1 MKKKVYFCTQNI
13 RHQKVVAPNE
23 KKKEMR
29 NIAVILAGGTG
40 SRVGGPVPKQFLELD
55 GRTVIEY
62 SIEAFASHPA
72 IDEVAVVVH
81 PDWRGRMEEIAERL
95 KVKGERLKV
104 RKIIDGGSE
113 RYMSSLNAIMAYI
126 DEPDDT
132 NLLLHD
138 AARPFVSA
146 EIIDRVTEA
155 LKHHEAVGVAVPSTD
170 TVWEVHPDVSGQWSV
185 VGSQCEIPRFVARI
199 PERRLMWRAQT
210 PQAFR
215 LPLIRDAYQ
224 RALQDPRFQ
233 ATDDCGVVR
242 QYMPCTKITVVEGDE
257 ANRKITFAEDIAE
270 MNRTGN
276 TK

>member
-1 MKKKVYFCTQNI
+1 
-13 RHQKVVAPNE
+13 
-23 KKKEMR
+23 MR

-40 SRVGGPVPKQFLELD
+40 SRMGSSVPKQFLELA

-62 SIEAFASHPA
+62 SIETFSSHPS

-81 PDWRGRMEEIAERL
+81 PDWRGRMEEIASAGRWGKL
-95 KVKGERLKV
+95 K
-104 RKIIDGGSE
+104 KIIDGGSE

-138 AARPFVSA
+138 AARPLVSKD
-146 EIIDRVTEA
+146 IVDRVLAA
-155 LKHHEAVGVAVPSTD
+155 LQRHEAVGVALPSTD
-170 TVWEVHPDVSGQWSV
+170 TVWEVHPDFDADE
-185 VGSQCEIPRFVARI
+185 VGRFVARI

-224 RALQDPRFQ
+224 RALQDPMFQ

-242 QYMPCTKITVVEGDE
+242 KYIPGTKIAVVEGE
-257 ANRKITFAEDIAE
+257 EQNMKITRAEDLTVALNY
-270 MNRTGN
+270 MNNG
-276 TK
+276 

>member
-1 MKKKVYFCTQNI
+1 
-13 RHQKVVAPNE
+13 
-23 KKKEMR
+23 MR

-40 SRVGGPVPKQFLELD
+40 SRMGSSVPKQFLELG

-62 SIEAFASHPA
+62 SIETFCSHPA

-81 PDWRGRMEEIAERL
+81 PDWRGRMEEIVACGQWSVASGKL
-95 KVKGERLKV
+95 K
-104 RKIIDGGSE
+104 KIIDGGSE

-138 AARPFVSA
+138 AARPFVSV
-146 EIIDRVTEA
+146 EIIDRVVA
-155 LKHHEAVGVAVPSTD
+155 SLQCHEAVGVAVPSTD
-170 TVWEVHPDVSGQWSV
+170 TVWEVHPDMGGELMVKSEK
-185 VGSQCEIPRFVARI
+185 CEIPRFVARI

-224 RALQDPRFQ
+224 RALQDPMFQ

-242 QYMPCTKITVVEGDE
+242 KYMPGTKIAVVEGVERNMKVTTPQDIVALE
-257 ANRKITFAEDIAE
+257 QILINR
-270 MNRTGN
+270 
-276 TK
+276 

>member
-1 MKKKVYFCTQNI
+1 M
-13 RHQKVVAPNE
+13 
-23 KKKEMR
+23 MR
-29 NIAVILAGGTG
+29 NIAVVLAGGTG
-40 SRVGGPVPKQFLELD
+40 SRMGSSVPKQFMLLGD
-55 GRTVIEY
+55 RSGAKHSQKLAGRTVIEY
-62 SIEAFASHPA
+62 SLDTFCNHPA

-81 PDWRGRMEEIAERL
+81 PDWRGRMEEIVESGKW
-95 KVKGERLKV
+95 KVESGKFG
-104 RKIIDGGSE
+104 KIIDGGSE

-146 EIIDRVTEA
+146 EIIDRVVAA

-170 TVWEVHPDVSGQWSV
+170 TVWEVHPDMSSEFGIRNSE
-185 VGSQCEIPRFVARI
+185 CEIPRFVARI
-199 PERRLMWRAQT
+199 PERKLMWRAQT

-224 RALQDPRFQ
+224 RALQDPQFR

-242 QYMPCTKITVVEGDE
+242 KYMPGTKITVVEGSDRNLKVTTPQDLAALE
-257 ANRKITFAEDIAE
+257 QILIN
-270 MNRTGN
+270 G
-276 TK
+276 